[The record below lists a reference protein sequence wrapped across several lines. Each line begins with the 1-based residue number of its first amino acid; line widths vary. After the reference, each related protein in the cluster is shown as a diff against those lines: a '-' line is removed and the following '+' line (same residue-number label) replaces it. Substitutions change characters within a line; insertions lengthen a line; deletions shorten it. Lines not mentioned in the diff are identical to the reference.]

1 MLIFTEFLIG
11 IAAEDFVSDTW
22 KLAAE
27 PVSNLYLDV
36 LRYATENEIAMH
48 PPSPFE
54 PITIKKGW
62 LTRRD
67 AFSLYPFDNEPVVL
81 KITGHTLKKAL
92 EWNAR
97 YYYLVYKANTASFR
111 QNL

>member
-1 MLIFTEFLIG
+1 LINEVIG

-48 PPSPFE
+48 PPSP
-54 PITIKKGW
+54 
-62 LTRRD
+62 L
-67 AFSLYPFDNEPVVL
+67 N
-81 KITGHTLKKAL
+81 
-92 EWNAR
+92 
-97 YYYLVYKANTASFR
+97 
-111 QNL
+111 Q